1 MPLEGIDR
9 VLSRVSRLK
18 RDIKHAERPM
28 RASGVYMMGSVV
40 KNFNAGGR
48 PKKWQ
53 KLAASTVAQR
63 RTGKGKG
70 GIKPLVDSGQLR
82 NSSSMRLRSDGVEV
96 GTNMV
101 QAKRQH
107 FGYPGGSG
115 RGHAKTPARPYM
127 MFQDDDKDAIAKIFS
142 RHYSSG

>member
-53 KLAASTVAQR
+53 KL
-63 RTGKGKG
+63 G
-70 GIKPLVDSGQLR
+70 
-82 NSSSMRLRSDGVEV
+82 
-96 GTNMV
+96 
-101 QAKRQH
+101 
-107 FGYPGGSG
+107 
-115 RGHAKTPARPYM
+115 
-127 MFQDDDKDAIAKIFS
+127 
-142 RHYSSG
+142 